1 MKKFV
6 WVSIFALSIMGSTG
20 LKAADGI
27 SETTVESKATASVEL
42 LGMGYLYS
50 VFGSYKF
57 IPELAA
63 NVGISYISVT
73 SGSSTSSTLG
83 IPLSL
88 SFLAGGTNNHYFEVL
103 AGGSI
108 FTTSSTVGSG
118 LSGSLSGWVT
128 TIGAGY
134 RYWPKEGGLHFRA
147 TMYGFI
153 KGGFFPWF
161 GLSFGYAF
169 S

>member
-1 MKKFV
+1 MKKLLI
-6 WVSIFALSIMGSTG
+6 VSIFVASILGTSKLT
-20 LKAADGI
+20 AADGM

-73 SGSSTSSTLG
+73 SGSSSSSTLG

-88 SFLAGGTNNHYFEVL
+88 SFLAGGTNSHYFEVL
-103 AGGSI
+103 GGGTI
-108 FTTSSTVGSG
+108 FATSTTVGSG
-118 LSGSLSGWVT
+118 LAGSLSGWVT